1 MRPIDPAARPGGSF
15 VPMPAISL
23 ADSQTARNAL
33 VLIAVVL
40 AGAAMTWLAPILTPL
55 ALAVF
60 LMLMID
66 VVARDLQLRVPALGA
81 GASIGVAIG
90 LCMLVFGAV
99 VSFIAAH
106 AAGFAAKLFAYQP
119 HLNALLGTLAHL
131 LHIRLPRTLSA
142 LIAQLDPAKYLP
154 IVAQG
159 VQGLVSNGFFV
170 LVYLGFLLASR
181 HGFERKAVRLFHG
194 REGRHEALQVFLRVR
209 DALERY
215 LWIQTVCGGL
225 IAVGSWALMM
235 AIGLQDAFFWAFLI
249 FVVGYIP
256 IVGAAVG
263 IGAPALFA
271 MLQFPT
277 IWPGV
282 LLFCALLTLC
292 FVVGNILMPRMQG
305 KNLNI
310 DPVMVLLSLAFWG
323 AVWGVTGMF
332 LSTPLTI
339 LVMVILA
346 QFDGSRWIAILLSAD
361 GDPHSLGAPARQ
373 PAPIKSRKRDAAPLP
388 T

>member
-1 MRPIDPAARPGGSF
+1 M
-15 VPMPAISL
+15 
-23 ADSQTARNAL
+23 ADAPLSPPLLRDSRVARNAL
-33 VLIAVVL
+33 VVIAVVV
-40 AGAAMTWLAPILTPL
+40 AGAALTWLSPILTPL

-66 VVARDLQLRVPALGA
+66 VVARDLQLRLPALGE
-81 GASIGVAIG
+81 GASVGLAMG

-99 VSFIAAH
+99 VFFIAAH
-106 AAGFAAKLFAYQP
+106 AAGFVAKLFAYQP
-119 HLNALLGTLAHL
+119 RLNALLGTLAHT
-131 LHIRLPRTLSA
+131 LHMRLPRTLSA

-154 IVAQG
+154 FVAQG
-159 VQGLVSNGFFV
+159 VQTLGSNGFFV
-170 LVYLGFLLASR
+170 LVYLGFLLAAR
-181 HGFERKAVRLFHG
+181 RGFERKAVRLFQG

-215 LWIQTVCGGL
+215 LWIQSLCGGL
-225 IAVGSWALMM
+225 IALGSWALMM

-249 FVVGYIP
+249 FVMGYIP
-256 IVGAAVG
+256 IIGAAVG

-282 LLFCALLTLC
+282 MLFCALLALC
-292 FVVGNILMPRMQG
+292 FIVGTILMPRLQG
-305 KNLNI
+305 RSLNI
-310 DPVMVLLSLAFWG
+310 DPVMILFSLAFWS
-323 AVWGVTGMF
+323 AVWGVTGAF

-339 LVMVILA
+339 LVMLILA

-361 GDPHSLGAPARQ
+361 GDPSSLGAPIRA
-373 PAPIKSRKRDAAPLP
+373 PAPLRSRKRDSAPLP

>member
-1 MRPIDPAARPGGSF
+1 
-15 VPMPAISL
+15 VSL
-23 ADSQTARNAL
+23 A
-33 VLIAVVL
+33 IA
-40 AGAAMTWLAPILTPL
+40 
-55 ALAVF
+55 
-60 LMLMID
+60 
-66 VVARDLQLRVPALGA
+66 
-81 GASIGVAIG
+81 
-90 LCMLVFGAV
+90 LCMLAFGAV
-99 VSFIAAH
+99 VFFIVAH

-119 HLNALLGTLAHL
+119 RFNVLLATMAHTLHM
-131 LHIRLPRTLSA
+131 RLPRTLSA
-142 LIAQLDPAKYLP
+142 LLAQLDPAKYLP
-154 IVAQG
+154 MVAQWVQTLG
-159 VQGLVSNGFFV
+159 QQGLLV
-170 LVYLGFLLASR
+170 LLYLGFLLASR
-181 HGFERKAVRLFHG
+181 SGFERKAVRLFHG

-225 IAVGSWALMM
+225 IALGSFGLMM
-235 AIGLQDAFFWAFLI
+235 AIGLEDAFFWAFVI
-249 FVVGYIP
+249 FVIGYIP
-256 IVGAAVG
+256 IVGAALG

-282 LLFCALLTLC
+282 FLFAALLTLC

-305 KNLNI
+305 RNLNI

-339 LVMVILA
+339 LVMVVLA
-346 QFDGSRWIAILLSAD
+346 QFDGSRWIAVLLSAD
-361 GDPHSLGAPARQ
+361 GDPHSLGAPVRN
-373 PAPIKSRKRDAAPLP
+373 PAPARSRKRDTAPLP